1 MDNRSSWTDIGVIRS
16 KNFQIS
22 RMSVHEI
29 TGKVSSLGKEVKKLN
44 RIIKTKDDMIKHLQL
59 IINDLQTQLEQNIHD
74 EEIQHLADDNTKE
87 DISDLFKS
95 LEAREPG
102 SSIDKIL
109 KEVLTQEVLVR
120 TSNL

>member
-1 MDNRSSWTDIGVIRS
+1 MI
-16 KNFQIS
+16 
-22 RMSVHEI
+22 VHEI
-29 TGKVSSLGKEVKKLN
+29 TGKVSFLGKEAKKLN

-59 IINDLQTQLEQNIHD
+59 IINELQTQLEQNIHD

-120 TSNL
+120 TTKL

>member
-1 MDNRSSWTDIGVIRS
+1 M
-16 KNFQIS
+16 
-22 RMSVHEI
+22 
-29 TGKVSSLGKEVKKLN
+29 
-44 RIIKTKDDMIKHLQL
+44 

-74 EEIQHLADDNTKE
+74 YQIQHLADDNTRE

-95 LEAREPG
+95 LESREPG

-109 KEVLTQEVLVR
+109 KEILTQQVLVS